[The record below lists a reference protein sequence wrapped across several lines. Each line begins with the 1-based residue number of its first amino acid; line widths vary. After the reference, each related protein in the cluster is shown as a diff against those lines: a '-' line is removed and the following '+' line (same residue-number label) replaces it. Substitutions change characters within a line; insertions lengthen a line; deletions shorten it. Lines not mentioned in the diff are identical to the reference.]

1 MGGLADLVIGVSG
14 NIGSG
19 KTTLIQQARTPEFR
33 HILLGLLDENPS
45 ATREITALK
54 EEVTKGVVEAF
65 YRDPK
70 ASAFLAQIN
79 FFNARLRREHLVSKT
94 PGIVLVDRPI
104 QEDYHVFGKAQRIL
118 DHMSPL
124 EFTVYEENFR
134 EMTKII
140 PSPDVYVYL
149 KTPVPVLQQRIKL
162 RGLPEEQERLVEDS
176 TYLETLHNL
185 YEDFFRSHVTCPV
198 IEIDATKM
206 ESHPE
211 QVDKR
216 YTREVLVQIAD
227 EIRRRKSVPKLTP
240 RLGKWLSYNPTE
252 AVIESISLEDQLR
265 DYLQQSSMVITIA
278 GNIGLGKTAW
288 ARILSRGLQI
298 QGNFELDAHSDEIDD
313 RLLHDF
319 LLDKPRYC
327 YDLQKHLLSKR
338 LGQRKKSVAAGKS
351 CIEDRTPEE
360 DPAAFHALFRQQG
373 LLTESQY
380 DYLQI
385 ESRRAYRDSPSSR
398 LMIVLQGS
406 PELSWLRIQQRSRPE
421 ELQGGWQLERDL
433 RPLAKLYEA
442 FPQVVTGYGLHQGP
456 LLVFDVDRVDITSRA
471 HQGFVY
477 EQMLKALKEMSTP

>member
-1 MGGLADLVIGVSG
+1 MAGLADLVIGVSG

-19 KTTLIQQARTPEFR
+19 KTTLIQQAKNQEFR
-33 HILLGLLDENPS
+33 HILLSLLDDNPS

-54 EEVTKGVVEAF
+54 EEVTKKVIEAF
-65 YRDPK
+65 YHDPK
-70 ASAFLAQIN
+70 TSAFLAQIN
-79 FFNARLRREHLVSKT
+79 FFNARLRREYIVNRT

-104 QEDYHVFGKAQRIL
+104 QEDYHVFGKAQCVL
-118 DHMSPL
+118 GNMSEL

-134 EMTKII
+134 EMTRII
-140 PSPDVYVYL
+140 PPPDLYVYL
-149 KTPVPVLQQRIKL
+149 KAPVPVLQQRIKI
-162 RGLPEEQERLVEDS
+162 RNLPEEQGITGDP
-176 TYLETLHNL
+176 TYLQTLHNL
-185 YEDFFRSHVTCPV
+185 YDEFFRSHANCPV

-206 ESHPE
+206 ASNPD

-216 YTREVLVQIAD
+216 YIRDVLVQIAD

-265 DYLQQSSMVITIA
+265 DYLQQNQTLTTLA

-298 QGNFELDAHSDEIDD
+298 QGNFELDAHNDDIDD
-313 RLLHDF
+313 KLLHDF

-327 YDLQKHLLSKR
+327 YDLQQHLLKKR
-338 LGQRKKSVAAGKS
+338 LSQRKKSLAAGQS

-360 DPAAFHALFRQQG
+360 DPIVFHNLFRQQG

-380 DYLQI
+380 DHLQI
-385 ESRRAYRDSPSSR
+385 ESRRAYQDSPPSQ
-398 LMIVLQGS
+398 LLIVLLGS

-421 ELQGGWQLERDL
+421 ELSGGWQLEKDL
-433 RPLAKLYEA
+433 QPLAKLYEE
-442 FPQVVTGYGLHQGP
+442 FPGVVKGYGLHRGP
-456 LLVFDVDRVDITSRA
+456 TLVFDVERVDITNRA

-477 EQMLKALKEMSTP
+477 EQMLQALKSD